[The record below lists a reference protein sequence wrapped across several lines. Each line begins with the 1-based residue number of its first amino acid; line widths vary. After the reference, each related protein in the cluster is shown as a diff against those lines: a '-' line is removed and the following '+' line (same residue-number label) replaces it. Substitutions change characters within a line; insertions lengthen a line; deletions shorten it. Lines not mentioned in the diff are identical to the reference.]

1 MAGIYIHIPFCR
13 KLCHYCNFHRSTLTK
28 NINAFLNALVKEI
41 EIRKNYLGDELIE
54 TIYFGGGTPSIL
66 DIPEINLIISTIHN
80 NFKLNDNPEITLEA
94 NPDDLNRDYL
104 QGLINNTPV
113 NRLSIGVQSFYDDD
127 LKLMNRR
134 HSSLQA
140 EESVKNARETGFSN
154 ISIDLIYGLP
164 EMNTDKW
171 ISNLKKSFSLDIQ
184 HISAYHLTF
193 EPGTLFY
200 RFLSEGILAQ
210 PTEDESFNQFQVL
223 TRLAQKN
230 KFIHYEISNFAKEGY
245 FSVHNTNYWRQKKYL
260 GIGPSAHSYNYNSRQ
275 WNIADNKKYVEGI
288 NRGTPFTEIETLDTT
303 TKFNDYLLTSLR
315 TMWGVDLH
323 YIKKSF
329 GLKYLNYIYVKSKKF
344 IDAGNIVKDKTILKL
359 TNRGIFIADY
369 IITELMF
376 T

>member
-113 NRLSIGVQSFYDDD
+113 NRLSIGVQSFYDGD

-171 ISNLKKSFSLDIQ
+171 ITNLKKSFSLDVQ

>member
-13 KLCHYCNFHRSTLTK
+13 KLCHYCNFHRSALTK

-113 NRLSIGVQSFYDDD
+113 NRLSIGVQSFYDGD